1 MNEPNNPFDD
11 PLTAVSNAV
20 EHPMANDA
28 LRKILLAQ
36 TVGVLRRR
44 RRLKRCA
51 VFAGLMACYLA
62 GLATMGVL
70 RAVPQQPAP
79 VGQPA
84 IVDSHPA
91 LPRRPQRSPR
101 QDGHQVAVKKPSAY
115 ENWRQIGDSCLS
127 QSGDVSQAVAGYR
140 KAINRASKEERGIS
154 PGPDNWLMMALKE
167 DARLKEKTHVYSE
180 HN

>member
-1 MNEPNNPFDD
+1 MNEPNDPLDD

-20 EHPMANDA
+20 EHRATNDA
-28 LRKILLAQ
+28 LRKALLAQ

-44 RRLKRCA
+44 RRLKRCVVA
-51 VFAGLMACYLA
+51 ASLMACYLA

-70 RAVPQQPAP
+70 RAGPQQPAP
-79 VGQPA
+79 AVQPA
-84 IVDSHPA
+84 IVDSHPTQ
-91 LPRRPQRSPR
+91 PPRPQRSSR
-101 QDGHQVAVKKPSAY
+101 QDERQIAVKKPSAY
-115 ENWRQIGDSCLS
+115 ENWRQIGDCCLS
-127 QSGDVSQAVAGYR
+127 QSGDVSQAVVGYR